1 MQADRETILA
11 SIHRYREEMKQEMSS
26 VVDPAE
32 RKQLGQLR
40 LDLAQVESD
49 YAELAGQLAETEAEK
64 AHLEMLLEVDLVPGL
79 AALTARLAASVNRD
93 SQLARLRSLLA
104 AQEKKRGS
112 LQVLAQDLA
121 NRERELTKDQRQL
134 ATQLEDVEAELK
146 SMENVRKQRLEE
158 RARLAARESKLRRQ
172 LVEMERRYLDIGLVL
187 PSSQIQDIRRSRLQK
202 SLNKVNLQLKE
213 MPGVNQKALIA
224 FTMLCEQRD
233 ILGTTVQV
241 TFFIV
246 AKLKAVEFCVKGSY
260 FFCFQTQSTRTAT
273 WRDAGRKLR

>member
-49 YAELAGQLAETEAEK
+49 YAELAGQ
-64 AHLEMLLEVDLVPGL
+64 LEMLLEVDLVPGL

-246 AKLKAVEFCVKGSY
+246 AKLKAV
-260 FFCFQTQSTRTAT
+260 
-273 WRDAGRKLR
+273 

>member
-64 AHLEMLLEVDLVPGL
+64 AHLEMRLEVDLVPGL

-121 NRERELTKDQRQL
+121 T
-134 ATQLEDVEAELK
+134 
-146 SMENVRKQRLEE
+146 
-158 RARLAARESKLRRQ
+158 AREHVRREHGEGASWPSHLSLGCRLCSTKFYQ
-172 LVEMERRYLDIGLVL
+172 VGLT
-187 PSSQIQDIRRSRLQK
+187 D
-202 SLNKVNLQLKE
+202 
-213 MPGVNQKALIA
+213 
-224 FTMLCEQRD
+224 
-233 ILGTTVQV
+233 
-241 TFFIV
+241 
-246 AKLKAVEFCVKGSY
+246 
-260 FFCFQTQSTRTAT
+260 
-273 WRDAGRKLR
+273 